1 MNAKVVAFTANKGG
15 IGKSTL
21 CLNYAYWRA
30 MKGSRVLI
38 IDLDYQRDIS
48 LMFPNADKKAVRD
61 AHIYRAFQHDAD
73 DVSKPFPKDFRPAH
87 VDKNIDLFSGST
99 ELDHV
104 DELMSAKPNLA
115 TSVLLNVFV
124 TFKLVDKYDY
134 ILLDCHNSFGTATVN
149 GLICCDYILS
159 PTIPNF
165 FSINAVGDMMQ
176 KLTNLKHTYYNVRAR
191 QSDIHAKLYFI
202 GSMIHFNTKSSHQF
216 LDAIKDDPHFIASFH
231 YRELVNKAN
240 NSRESIFQYADNS
253 HDKDIV
259 LDEIE
264 PEFKKIDNIIG
275 GSQK

>member
-1 MNAKVVAFTANKGG
+1 MNAKVIAFTANKGG

-48 LMFPNADKKAVRD
+48 LMFPEANKQAVNN
-61 AHIYRAFQHDAD
+61 AHIYRAFQHDAK

-124 TFKLVDKYDY
+124 TFHLVGKYDY
-134 ILLDCHNSFGTATVN
+134 ILLDCHNSFGTTTVN

-159 PTIPNF
+159 PTIPNY
-165 FSINAVGDMMQ
+165 FSINAAGDMMR
-176 KLTNLKHTYYNVRAR
+176 KLTNLKHTYYNVRTR
-191 QSDIHAKLYFI
+191 RSDIHAKLYFI

-216 LDAIKDDPHFIASFH
+216 LDAIKEDSHFIASFH

-240 NSRESIFQYADNS
+240 NGRMSVFQYARGNS
-253 HDKDIV
+253 HNEDIV
-259 LDEIE
+259 SDEIE
-264 PEFKKIDNIIG
+264 PEFKKIDKVIG
-275 GSQK
+275 GTK